1 MKSRSLSS
9 FIIHTA
15 AFIIMIIEATAPT
28 RVDLAGGT
36 IDIWPLYLFH
46 PGAITVNFA
55 VNLSARCR
63 IEPRRDERVILES
76 RDRAV
81 AFETRLSEIESLAR
95 EERLEL
101 ISKLVH
107 FFKPETGF
115 HLVAESSAPAGA
127 GLGGSSAL
135 AIACIGALNRLVG
148 ERYPPSKFIIIAA
161 NIETTVIRVPA
172 GFQDYYGAFY
182 GGANSIYFNPDAI
195 RREAVEVD
203 PAELERRIV
212 ICYTGEPR
220 LSGTNNWEI
229 FKNHID
235 GDPELFRLFEGI
247 RDSAAAMRA
256 ALASNDWARVAE
268 IMREA
273 YPKRKRL
280 APNVTTPQ
288 MESLVETAL
297 ARGALAAKVCGAGGG
312 GCIAFL
318 CEEGAR
324 ASVET
329 ALAAQRGAEVL
340 RWNFA
345 RDGLV
350 VREI

>member
-1 MKSRSLSS
+1 
-9 FIIHTA
+9 
-15 AFIIMIIEATAPT
+15 MIIEATAPT

-46 PGAITVNFA
+46 PGATTINFGISL
-55 VNLSARCR
+55 NARCR
-63 IEPRRDERVILES
+63 IEPRDDEQIILES
-76 RDRAV
+76 RDRKV
-81 AFETRLSEIESLAR
+81 TFETRLSDIEELAR

-115 HLVAESSAPAGA
+115 HLVAESAAPAGA

-148 ERYPPSKFIIIAA
+148 DRYPERKFIMIAA
-161 NIETTVIRVPA
+161 NVETTVIRVPA

-182 GGANSIYFNPDAI
+182 GGANFIRFEADGI
-195 RREAVEVD
+195 RRDPVEVD
-203 PAELERRIV
+203 AGELERRLV

-235 GDPELFRLFEGI
+235 GDPVLFDLFEGI
-247 RDSAAAMRA
+247 RDSANAMRA
-256 ALASNDWARVAE
+256 ALASNDWGRVASV
-268 IMREA
+268 MRDA
-273 YPKRKRL
+273 YPNRKRL
-280 APNVTTPQ
+280 APNVTTPH
-288 MESLVETAL
+288 MERLVESAL
-297 ARGALAAKVCGAGGG
+297 RSGALAAKVCGAGGG

-318 CEEGAR
+318 CEDGAKD
-324 ASVET
+324 SVER
-329 ALAAQRGAEVL
+329 ALASEEGAEVL
-340 RWNFA
+340 KWNFA

-350 VREI
+350 VREF

>member
-1 MKSRSLSS
+1 M
-9 FIIHTA
+9 T
-15 AFIIMIIEATAPT
+15 IEAIAPT

-46 PGAITVNFA
+46 PGASTVNFG
-55 VNLSARCR
+55 VTLHARCR
-63 IEPRRDERVILES
+63 IEPRSDDQVILES
-76 RDRAV
+76 RDRQV
-81 AFETRLSEIESLAR
+81 AFETRLADIEELAR

-115 HLVAESSAPAGA
+115 HLVAESLAPAGA

-148 ERYPPSKFIIIAA
+148 DRYPERKFIMIAA
-161 NIETTVIRVPA
+161 NVETTVIRVPA

-182 GGANSIYFNPDAI
+182 GGANFIRFGADGI
-195 RREAVEVD
+195 RRDPIEVD
-203 PAELERRIV
+203 AAEIERRIV

-235 GDPELFRLFEGI
+235 GDPVLFDLFEGI
-247 RDSAAAMRA
+247 RDSAVAMRS
-256 ALASNDWARVAE
+256 ALATNDWERVASV
-268 IMREA
+268 MRDA
-273 YPKRKRL
+273 YPNRKRL
-280 APNVTTPQ
+280 APNVTTPH
-288 MESLVETAL
+288 MERLVETAL
-297 ARGALAAKVCGAGGG
+297 GSGALAAKVCGAGGG

-318 CEEGAR
+318 CEEGTKE
-324 ASVET
+324 SVER
-329 ALAAQRGAEVL
+329 ALASEQGAEVL
-340 RWNFA
+340 KWSFA

-350 VREI
+350 VREF